1 MLKNYVFL
9 GSETMWSKG
18 ELFGLSGMILVK
30 WGQGEGKGS
39 LQSREGYLE

>member
-1 MLKNYVFL
+1 MLKNYVSL